1 MTTDTLATPAGLD
14 HPFVKTLVRT
24 LRAEDPHGVWD
35 KLTDAQILRDFIVT
49 KEQRRAIP
57 ILGDPDKAVLFR
69 LDKFYAAVGLA
80 IEAATG
86 RMATPMLKISSEGF
100 GRVLLTAGRL
110 VVVQKSL
117 RDVHR
122 FGFEDFAALAAAG
135 QKLVDEATALITAHP
150 HVADL

>member
-1 MTTDTLATPAGLD
+1 MTDTLESPAGLD

-35 KLTDAQILRDFIVT
+35 KLTDAQILRDFIVS

-86 RMATPMLKISSEGF
+86 RMASPMLKISSEGF

-110 VVVQKSL
+110 VVVQKTL

-122 FGFEDFAALAAAG
+122 FGFEDFSALAAAG

-150 HVADL
+150 TVADL

>member
-1 MTTDTLATPAGLD
+1 MIDTLDTPAGLD
-14 HPFVKTLVRT
+14 HPFVKVLVRT

-35 KLTDAQILRDFIVT
+35 KFSDARVLRDFIVT

-69 LDKFYAAVGLA
+69 VDKFYAAVGLA

-86 RMATPMLKISSEGF
+86 RMASPMLKISSEGF

-110 VVVQKSL
+110 VVVQKSV

-122 FGFEDFAALAAAG
+122 FGFEDFSALASAG
-135 QKLVDEATALITAHP
+135 QKLVDEATALIAAHP
-150 HVADL
+150 DVADL

>member
-1 MTTDTLATPAGLD
+1 MTDTLAAPADLD

-35 KLTDAQILRDFIVT
+35 KLSDAQILRDFIVT

-57 ILGDPDKAVLFR
+57 IMGDPDKAVIFR
-69 LDKFYAAVGLA
+69 LEKFYAAVALA

-86 RMATPMLKISSEGF
+86 QMASPIMKLHSEGF

-122 FGFEDFAALAAAG
+122 FGFQDFSALAAAG
-135 QKLVDEATALITAHP
+135 QTLVDEAVGLIAAHP
-150 HVADL
+150 AVADL